1 MWRRVQERMNSPSGQ
16 EVYGSRSWIC
26 ETPFAF
32 IKSWMNF
39 RQFLLRGLEK
49 VKTEWLWSCT
59 AYNLRELVAD
69 VRRTRVQFAEIAE

>member
-1 MWRRVQERMNSPSGQ
+1 MNSPSGQ

-39 RQFLLRGLEK
+39 RQFLLRGPEK

-59 AYNLRELVAD
+59 AYNLRKLVAD